1 MKTKFFSISI
11 PIAIVVVAVFAYA
24 IGLHAQQQQQQ
35 SRRKSDA
42 PSPVLTTN
50 WLGYLVVGESE
61 NLDSMPGLGPY
72 PKALAD
78 LQIGIRSDG
87 VLVCRKAAR
96 LP

>member
-1 MKTKFFSISI
+1 MKTNVLKISM
-11 PIAIVVVAVFAYA
+11 PIVVVVVAVFAYA
-24 IGLHAQQQQQQ
+24 VGLHAQQQQQQ
-35 SRRKSDA
+35 SRPKSQA
-42 PSPVLTTN
+42 PSLALTTN

-61 NLDSMPGLGPY
+61 NLDPMPGLGPY

-87 VLVCRKAAR
+87 VLVSRKAAR